1 MSLAP
6 PHEDYLSGACVRLP
20 EATVLL
26 TGDEWRAAEAA
37 LHAQGEP
44 LLSGGLALRYAL
56 PFQYED
62 DALIPQLVFDD
73 HRREHTGQALF
84 TFVYARGYA
93 YPRADVIGV
102 RLSGGQEEARLKDF
116 DLALPLV
123 PVVYSREE
131 PEAGPAR
138 VDVGV
143 IVDASEEEWRVIE
156 ADGPKTALP
165 ALFVAHRPS
174 FRLNAA
180 LAPGLTT
187 LLKAWL
193 ASRA

>member
-1 MSLAP
+1 MNLP
-6 PHEDYLSGACVRLP
+6 PPYQDHLSGACVRLP
-20 EATVLL
+20 EATALL
-26 TGDEWRAAEAA
+26 AGGEWRAAEAA
-37 LHAQGEP
+37 LRAQGET

-84 TFVYARGYA
+84 TFVYARGSA

-102 RLSGGQEEARLKDF
+102 RLSGGEEEARLKDF
-116 DLALPLV
+116 DLAVPMV
-123 PVVYSREE
+123 PVAYSREE
-131 PEAGPAR
+131 PQAGPAR

-143 IVDASEEEWRVIE
+143 IVDVSAEEWQVIE
-156 ADGPKTALP
+156 ADGPKTELP
-165 ALFVAHRPS
+165 ALFVEHRPC

-180 LAPGLTT
+180 LAPELSA
-187 LLKAWL
+187 LLEAWL